1 LNHLGVLEKLR
12 EKGLGCDI
20 DKIELFSLY
29 SAARLGEIS
38 FLGEGCGGAG
48 GIGEDKSRFKGL
60 RVLRKDLCQAM
71 LECVQAKANVTILWG
86 KRTLSIAESDRGVA
100 LKFEDGE
107 SVEGSLLIGAD
118 GIHSVVRSLLVDPE
132 RRPEYTGIAGVCGF
146 TDVAAALEEGQ
157 NPMPW
162 DTTGLV
168 QSQRGS
174 LLCTFCSNERKEM
187 MVAAIMET
195 PDVHGKDGWR
205 AKGAEQDKIKADVL
219 DRYSGSKMKFLDL
232 LIRDSRDW
240 TLYPVY
246 MLGPGGKW
254 SSKRTIL
261 LGDAAHAMPPQGESS
276 GIALNDAVLFARV
289 LSATIGKELPEQFAA
304 YEKLRRP
311 DTDAAYKQATFGW
324 NTQKDS
330 SWFAF
335 YLHSWL
341 TVVFLWWTARSRQ
354 RRYAEDIATIDLKLG

>member
-1 LNHLGVLEKLR
+1 VLGKLR
-12 EKGLGCDI
+12 EKRLGCDV

-38 FLGEGCGGAG
+38 FLGEGTGGEE
-48 GIGEDKSRFKGL
+48 GIGEANNRFKGL
-60 RVLRKDLCQAM
+60 RVLRKDMCQAM
-71 LECVQAKANVTILWG
+71 LECVQEKANVSILWG
-86 KRTLSIAESDRGVA
+86 KKTLGIEESDKTVVLR
-100 LKFEDGE
+100 FEDGE

-118 GIHSVVRSLLVDPE
+118 GIHSVVRSLLVHPE
-132 RRPEYTGIAGVCGF
+132 RTPEYTGIAGVCGF
-146 TDVAAALEEGQ
+146 TDIAAALDDGK

-174 LLCTFCSNERKEM
+174 LLCTFCSNEREEM

-219 DRYSGSKMKFLDL
+219 ERYSGSKMKYLDL
-232 LIRDSRDW
+232 LIRESRDW

-254 SSKRTIL
+254 SSKRTAL
-261 LGDAAHAMPPQGESS
+261 LGDAAHAMPPQGESG
-276 GIALNDAVLFARV
+276 GIALEDAILFARI
-289 LSATIGKELPEQFAA
+289 LSATAEKELPEQFGA

-311 DTDAAYKQATFGW
+311 DTDAAYSQATFGW
-324 NTQKDS
+324 NTQKDCN
-330 SWFAF
+330 WFAF

-354 RRYAEDIATIDLKLG
+354 KRYSENIATIDLGLG